1 MTKPSQISTFPSSR
15 STKARS
21 TSKNNMSKTAFL
33 FPGQGSQTVGMGR
46 DLARAFPVAQ
56 QTFEEAN
63 DALGFNLAELCW
75 NGPEEQ
81 LRLTEFTQPAIFTV
95 SVAALRVLAAAGVT
109 ADYLAG
115 HSLGEYSANVAAD
128 SIEFAAGARTVR
140 RRGQL
145 MQQAVPAGQGAMAAI
160 LGMAPD
166 SVAAICQEV
175 VEELAAPVEPANMN
189 TPEQTVI
196 SGATAAVERAVVL
209 ARERGAKRAVLL
221 QVSAPFHCSLMQ
233 PAQDALSPILQSI
246 PFSSAKAPIAIN
258 VDARLVS
265 DGNALRDALVR
276 QVTGAVRWTESMQ
289 LLIAEGVTT
298 FVEVGPGKVL
308 SGLLR
313 QIDRTQKCAHV
324 EDPASLEK
332 LLAVP
337 GPGNMR
343 DG

>member
-1 MTKPSQISTFPSSR
+1 
-15 STKARS
+15 
-21 TSKNNMSKTAFL
+21 
-33 FPGQGSQTVGMGR
+33 MGR
-46 DLARAFPVAQ
+46 DLAQAFPVAK

-63 DALGFNLAELCW
+63 DALGFDLAELCW
-75 NGPEEQ
+75 NGPEDQ

-95 SVAALRVLAAAGVT
+95 SVAALRVLAAAGMT

-115 HSLGEYSANVAAD
+115 HSLGEYSANVAAG
-128 SIEFAAGARTVR
+128 SIEFAAAARTVR

-166 SVAAICQEV
+166 SVAAICQEAAK
-175 VEELAAPVEPANMN
+175 EMAAPVEPANMN

-196 SGATAAVERAVVL
+196 SGATAAVERATVL
-209 ARERGAKRAVLL
+209 ARERGARRAVLL
-221 QVSAPFHCSLMQ
+221 QVSAPFHCSLMR
-233 PAQDALSPILQSI
+233 PAQDALAPILQSI
-246 PFSSAKAPIAIN
+246 PFASARTPIAVN

-265 DGNALRDALVR
+265 DGAALRDALVR

-313 QIDRTQKCAHV
+313 QIDRSQKCGHV

-332 LLAVP
+332 LLAVVSP
-337 GPGNMR
+337 GP
-343 DG
+343 